1 MRMRGWVSVTL
12 LGAMSAAGVSGAAK
26 TAPKDVEDA
35 LRNRVG
41 QFYQLMVD
49 KKFRA
54 AEDLIDPDS
63 RDAYYVNEKPSIEDF
78 RVEGISWE
86 DNFTTAN
93 LTIVSK
99 TKIRNPRVGEYEE
112 NVPYSSHWKV
122 ENGQWFWFIPKV
134 TVRQTPFGVMKVDPG
149 VAAGSGM
156 DLKAMIAKGPTQKD
170 LLQGVGVDRAEV
182 HLTGNKSQEVKIENK
197 LPGRVSLRAEI
208 VSGAGFDVALRD
220 SGLEGRGKTQ
230 LFVSRRKGVEFKPGR
245 LALMVQPT
253 GQVLQIAVN

>member
-1 MRMRGWVSVTL
+1 MKMRGLVSVAL
-12 LGAMSAAGVSGAAK
+12 LGAMSAAGASK
-26 TAPKDVEDA
+26 TAPKNVEDA

-54 AEDLIDPDS
+54 AEDLVDPDS

-78 RVEGISWE
+78 QVEGISWE
-86 DNFTTAN
+86 DNFAAAN
-93 LTIVSK
+93 LTIVSRV
-99 TKIRNPRVGEYEE
+99 KIRSPRAGEYEE
-112 NVPYSSHWKV
+112 KVPYSSHWKL

-170 LLQGVGVDRAEV
+170 VLQGVDTDRTEV

-208 VSGAGFDVALRD
+208 VSGAGFDVTLRD

-230 LFVSRRKGVEFKPGR
+230 LFVSRRRGVEFKPGR
-245 LALMVQPT
+245 LAVMVQPT
-253 GQVLQIAVN
+253 GQVLQITVN